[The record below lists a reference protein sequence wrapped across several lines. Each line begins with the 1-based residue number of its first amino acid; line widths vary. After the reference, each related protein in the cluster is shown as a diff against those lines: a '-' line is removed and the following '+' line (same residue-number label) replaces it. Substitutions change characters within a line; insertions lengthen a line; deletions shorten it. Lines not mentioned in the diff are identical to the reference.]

1 LRRGGRA
8 KLEVPKDE
16 AERDADVRRTERYPV
31 RGANSLWQI
40 YRTVSPWKGI
50 RNFIFIQFCRY
61 CPSLPLK
68 NWIYRRVLGMRVGRH
83 TAFGLMAMVDV
94 FFPERIRIGD
104 NTVIGY
110 NTTILA
116 HEYLVDEYRLGDV
129 VIGSNVMIGAN
140 TTILP
145 GVTIGDNAVVGAGSV
160 VHKDVPPGAFAAGN
174 PLIIIR
180 PGAEAVHPAAG
191 KEGTESEDTGS

>member
-1 LRRGGRA
+1 MRRGDGKRA
-8 KLEVPKDE
+8 EKPAAGQEGDGPKTGFARHE
-16 AERDADVRRTERYPV
+16 AKRDADVRRTERYPV
-31 RGANSLWQI
+31 QGANSLWQI

-68 NWIYRRVLGMRVGRH
+68 NWIYRRVLGMQVGEK

-116 HEYLVDEYRLGDV
+116 HEYLVSEYRLGDV

-160 VHKDVPPGAFAAGN
+160 VHKDVPAGAFAAGN
-174 PLIIIR
+174 PLRIIR
-180 PGAEAVHPAAG
+180 PGP
-191 KEGTESEDTGS
+191 EDTGS